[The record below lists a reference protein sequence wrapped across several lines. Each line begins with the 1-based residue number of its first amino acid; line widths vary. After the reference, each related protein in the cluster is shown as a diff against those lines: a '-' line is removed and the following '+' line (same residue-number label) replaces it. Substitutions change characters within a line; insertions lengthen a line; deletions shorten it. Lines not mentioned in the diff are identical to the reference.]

1 MSGAESEKLCQ
12 SFWTA
17 SVYEG
22 ETNKRFWPKQGLDS
36 RPPNWAARLTGGGGG
51 GQVMSGVEF
60 YEAVVKVSLSMCS
73 YGGKWGKD
81 VGNQKTLINLGKL
94 EPSVEWNHS

>member
-1 MSGAESEKLCQ
+1 MSVL
-12 SFWTA
+12 
-17 SVYEG
+17 
-22 ETNKRFWPKQGLDS
+22 
-36 RPPNWAARLTGGGGG
+36 
-51 GQVMSGVEF
+51 EF

-94 EPSVEWNHS
+94 EPSVE